1 MNPQSERDRSIE
13 RLLRES
19 LATSPTTPETGSC
32 LDAEMLAAWV
42 DGGLVG
48 GQLVAAQEH
57 VAGCSACQATLAALV
72 RTTPTELVAEPW
84 WRRAL
89 SARWLVPVA
98 ATATALAI
106 WVVVPREEFMRPPE
120 QPQTAARDAAVPQTE
135 AVRGAH
141 GRPC

>member
-19 LATSPTTPETGSC
+19 LATAPGTGSC

-42 DGGLVG
+42 EGGLVG
-48 GQLVAAQEH
+48 GQLIAAQEH

-72 RTTPTELVAEPW
+72 RTTPTELGPEPW

-106 WVVVPREEFMRPPE
+106 WVLVPREEFMRPPE
-120 QPQTAARDAAVPQTE
+120 QLQTTAAREAAVPQTE
-135 AVRGAH
+135 ATARVPGC
-141 GRPC
+141 PC